1 MIREL
6 PILFSTPMVQAIQAG
21 TKNQTRRTAG
31 LEKVNENPNDWKFI
45 SISLLYKNPLP
56 GFVYNSD
63 FHFNFMNKKGEEIKC
78 KPRYQKDDKIWVKE
92 TYTLIPPQSI
102 LYRAGYTSANQPKW
116 KSSLFMRK
124 EYARTWLE
132 CTGVRC
138 ERLLDIS
145 KSDAIGEGILERDL
159 AIGTVYKLYAKK
171 ETNSWDQCPIV
182 SYTSLW
188 DSINGEGSYLKNPWV
203 FIYDFKR
210 IEKP

>member
-1 MIREL
+1 MREL
-6 PILFSTPMVQAIQAG
+6 PILFSTPMVQAIQAD

-31 LEKVNENPNDWKFI
+31 LEKVNEIPDDWKLI
-45 SISLLYKNPLP
+45 SVSLVHKKPLP
-56 GFVYNSD
+56 GFVFNFD

-102 LYRAGYTSANQPKW
+102 VYRAGYTSANQPKW

-132 CTGVRC
+132 CISVRC

-145 KSDAIGEGILERDL
+145 KSDAIGEGIFQKECEG
-159 AIGTVYKLYAKK
+159 IGTVYKLYAKK
-171 ETNSWDQCPIV
+171 ETKAWDQSPVV
-182 SYTSLW
+182 SYMSLW
-188 DSINGEGSYLKNPWV
+188 DMINGECSYLKNPWV

-210 IEKP
+210 IEKL